1 MYRRVNLYSLWLVSL
16 YTVLTIGFI
25 GCGDA
30 DSEDDNELVG
40 TWTLESVDG
49 ATIQQTIDQFKQLAA
64 AFGQEI
70 EISYTEDW
78 TFESDGVWRRA
89 LTLVAPNDAG
99 EVETNSFEATG
110 TYSLTGSNYSIT
122 ITGTTGVDPTE
133 NIQANIDFD
142 FAKVLNGTWSINGDA
157 LTLTGAGGTTLGF
170 KRQ

>member
-1 MYRRVNLYSLWLVSL
+1 MYRRVNLYSPWLVSL
-16 YTVLTIGFI
+16 CTVLAIGII
-25 GCGDA
+25 GCGGG

-40 TWTLESVDG
+40 TWRLESVDG

-78 TFESDGVWRRA
+78 TFESDGMWRRA
-89 LTLVAPNDAG
+89 LTLVAPNEAG

-110 TYSLTGSNYSIT
+110 TYSLSGSNYSIT

-133 NIQANIDFD
+133 DIQADIDFD
-142 FAKVLNGTWSINGDA
+142 FAGIINGTWSIDGSA

-170 KRQ
+170 TMQ

>member
-1 MYRRVNLYSLWLVSL
+1 MNRRVNLYLPWFVSL
-16 YTVLTIGFI
+16 CTVLAIGII
-25 GCGDA
+25 GCGDG
-30 DSEDDNELVG
+30 DGEGDNELVG

-89 LTLVAPNDAG
+89 STLVAPNDAG

-110 TYSLTGSNYSIT
+110 TYSLSGSNYSIT

-133 NIQANIDFD
+133 DIQADIDFD
-142 FAKVLNGTWSINGDA
+142 FADIINGTWSRDGSA
-157 LTLTGAGGTTLGF
+157 LMLTGVGGTVLGF
-170 KRQ
+170 TML